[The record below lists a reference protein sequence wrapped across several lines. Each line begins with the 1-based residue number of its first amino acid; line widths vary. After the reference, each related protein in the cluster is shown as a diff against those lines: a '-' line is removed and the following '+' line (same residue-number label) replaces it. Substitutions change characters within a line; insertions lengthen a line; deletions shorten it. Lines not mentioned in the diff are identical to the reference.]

1 MKKSV
6 AKIGTIIGK
15 GNVIGGD
22 FSAPNSVRLD
32 GVIEGNVTV
41 GGVLVVGS
49 KGKIVGNVSAAEAII
64 GGEVYGDIVA
74 PDKVEITETARVI
87 GNIQTK
93 VIVVDEKAVFQ
104 GSIDMYQ
111 EDVPAPK
118 RRPSKESKA
127 VRKTAKDALKA
138 ALKEVDEEVSVQ
150 EAQPVEE

>member
-74 PDKVEITETARVI
+74 PDKIEITETARVI

-150 EAQPVEE
+150 EAQLVEE

>member
-74 PDKVEITETARVI
+74 PDKIEITETARVI

-118 RRPSKESKA
+118 RRPSRESKA

-150 EAQPVEE
+150 EAQPEEE

>member
-1 MKKSV
+1 MKSKV
-6 AKIGTIIGK
+6 AKIGTIIGR
-15 GNVIGGD
+15 GNVINGD
-22 FSAPNSVRLD
+22 FSAPTSVRID
-32 GVIEGNVTV
+32 GEIEGNVTI
-41 GGVLVVGS
+41 GGILVVGS

-74 PDKVEITETARVI
+74 PDKIEITETARVI

-104 GSIDMYQ
+104 GSVDMYQ

-127 VRKTAKDALKA
+127 VKKTAKAALKA
-138 ALKEVDEEVSVQ
+138 ALKEVDNEVSEQEVQ
-150 EAQPVEE
+150 TEE

>member
-49 KGKIVGNVSAAEAII
+49 KGKIVGNVSAAEAIV

-74 PDKVEITETARVI
+74 PDKIEITETARVI

-150 EAQPVEE
+150 EAQPAEE

>member
-1 MKKSV
+1 MKRSV

-32 GVIEGNVTV
+32 GEIEGNVTV
-41 GGVLVVGS
+41 GGLLVVGS
-49 KGKIVGNVSAAEAII
+49 RGKIVGNVTASEAII

-74 PDKVEITETARVI
+74 PDKIEITETARVI

-111 EDVPAPK
+111 EDVPAKK
-118 RRPSKESKA
+118 RRTAKESKA
-127 VRKTAKDALKA
+127 VKKTAKDALKE
-138 ALKEVDEEVSVQ
+138 ALREVDAEVYEQEEAYEEV
-150 EAQPVEE
+150 

>member
-1 MKKSV
+1 MKKNV
-6 AKIGTIIGK
+6 TKIGTIIGR

-74 PDKVEITETARVI
+74 PDKIEITETARVI

-138 ALKEVDEEVSVQ
+138 ALREVDDEVSVQ
-150 EAQPVEE
+150 EEQPEEE

>member
-74 PDKVEITETARVI
+74 PDKIEITETARVI

-118 RRPSKESKA
+118 RRPSRESKA

-150 EAQPVEE
+150 EAQPAEE

>member
-74 PDKVEITETARVI
+74 PDKIEITETARVI

-150 EAQPVEE
+150 EAQPAEE

>member
-6 AKIGTIIGK
+6 AKIGTIIGR
-15 GNVIGGD
+15 GNVINGD
-22 FSAPNSVRLD
+22 FSAPSSVRLD
-32 GVIEGNVTV
+32 GEIEGNVTI
-41 GGVLVVGS
+41 GGILVVGS

-74 PDKVEITETARVI
+74 PDKIEITETARVI

-104 GSIDMYQ
+104 GSVDMFQ

-127 VRKTAKDALKA
+127 VRKTAKAALKE
-138 ALKEVDEEVSVQ
+138 ALKEVDNEVTEQ
-150 EAQPVEE
+150 EVATE

>member
-74 PDKVEITETARVI
+74 PDKIEITETARVI

-150 EAQPVEE
+150 EAQPEEE

>member
-1 MKKSV
+1 MKRNV
-6 AKIGTIIGK
+6 AKIGTIIGR
-15 GNVIGGD
+15 GNVINGD
-22 FSAPNSVRLD
+22 FSAPTSVRID
-32 GVIEGNVTV
+32 GEIEGNVTI
-41 GGVLVVGS
+41 GGILVVGS

-74 PDKVEITETARVI
+74 PDKIEITETARVI

-104 GSIDMYQ
+104 GSVDMYQ

-127 VRKTAKDALKA
+127 VKKTANAEL
-138 ALKEVDEEVSVQ
+138 
-150 EAQPVEE
+150 